1 MNYETLLVEAETY
14 KVDVFERKL
23 PSSMKG
29 LYSDRIIWINKDQS
43 STEKYCTLSEEIGHH
58 LKTSGHILDL
68 KSLVNRKQEKL
79 ARNWGYKK
87 LVPLKKI
94 VQAHKAGIKN
104 KYELAEFLNVTEKF
118 LEEAINRYKE
128 EYGLFK
134 IVDGLTISFD
144 PLSVVEFFEE
154 F

>member
-1 MNYETLLVEAETY
+1 MNYETLLVEAEKNT
-14 KVDVFERKL
+14 VDVYEKKM
-23 PSSMKG
+23 PSSIKG
-29 LYSDRIIWINKDQS
+29 LYSDKIIWINKNQS
-43 STEKYCTLSEEIGHH
+43 STEKYCTLSEELGHH
-58 LKTSGHILDL
+58 YKTSGHILDL
-68 KSLVNRKQEKL
+68 KTIPNIKQERL

-128 EYGLFK
+128 EYGLFR
-134 IVDGLTISFD
+134 IVDGLTVCFE
-144 PLSVVEFFEE
+144 PLSVVEFFEI